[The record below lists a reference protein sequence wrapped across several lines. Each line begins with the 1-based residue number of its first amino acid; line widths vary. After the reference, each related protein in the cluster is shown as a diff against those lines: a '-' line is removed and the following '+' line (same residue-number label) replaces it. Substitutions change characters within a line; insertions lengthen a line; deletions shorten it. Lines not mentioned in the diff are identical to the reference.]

1 MSASASN
8 ALADPALG
16 NDSKRARALLLDGAD
31 VGHDFNAAVQNAAR
45 GGHKDVLKLVL
56 VADEIMLAA
65 RDDARRNAMI
75 GGHQHID
82 EMLARIDPAT
92 ASLQRKMQQEFVNA
106 VKAGNKPKASNLLD
120 QMVTMV
126 FTPSP

>member
-1 MSASASN
+1 MSASASS

-45 GGHKDVLKLVL
+45 GGHKDVLKLVI
-56 VADEIMLAA
+56 VADDVMLAA
-65 RDDARRNAMI
+65 RDDARRSAMI
-75 GGHQHID
+75 GGHKHID

-92 ASLQRKMQQEFVNA
+92 ASLQRKMQQEFSA
-106 VKAGNKPKASNLLD
+106 SVKAGDKPKASILLD
-120 QMVTMV
+120 QMVTLV
-126 FTPSP
+126 FTPRP